1 MSDTPSD
8 LDERLASLLVDV
20 DPPAALWSRVAAE
33 LHPAPPNVRSRS
45 RTGPLA
51 LAAGLAG
58 LAVMAGLAWRLGP
71 ALTGQAVPP
80 TATVAAQPPVRA
92 PDFGEPQTPEYRR
105 ARLAMEQT
113 FRARL
118 TDLDPVTRSKI
129 EASLATIRQARE
141 DIREA
146 LATAPAD
153 PVLGRLLQS
162 TLTDEFDLFENV
174 VRSTEPNRTR
184 T

>member
-1 MSDTPSD
+1 MSDSPSD
-8 LDERLASLLVDV
+8 LDERLATLRVDV
-20 DPPAALWSRVAAE
+20 EPPPALWTRVAAE
-33 LHPAPPNVRSRS
+33 LRPMQADVRARP
-45 RTGPLA
+45 RGGLLA

-58 LAVMAGLAWRLGP
+58 LAVTAGLAWRLGP
-71 ALTGQAVPP
+71 SLTETPAPP
-80 TATVAAQPPVRA
+80 PLTMAAQPPARA
-92 PDFGEPQTPEYRR
+92 PDFDEPQTPEYRR

-129 EASLATIRQARE
+129 EASLATIRKARE

-146 LATAPAD
+146 LTTAPAD